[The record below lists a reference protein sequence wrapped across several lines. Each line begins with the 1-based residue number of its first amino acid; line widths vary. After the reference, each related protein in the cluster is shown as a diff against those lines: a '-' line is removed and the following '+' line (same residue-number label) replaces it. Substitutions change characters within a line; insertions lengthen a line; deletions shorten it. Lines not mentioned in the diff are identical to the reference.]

1 MQAVILAGGFGT
13 RLAEET
19 NVRPKPMIEIGGKP
33 LLWHIMKIYSAHGI
47 NDFVICLGYMGY
59 YIKEYFSNYF
69 LHTSDVTIDLK
80 NNSMEVHHNTS
91 EPWKISLID
100 TGANSMT
107 GGRIKRIER
116 YINEENFLLTY
127 GDGVSDVNIR
137 ATIDFHL
144 SHGKA
149 ATMTTVQ
156 PPGRFG
162 IIDLN
167 ENNKVN
173 SFKEKPAEGDGW
185 INGGFFVL
193 NRSIFKYIDSDE
205 TFWEKEP
212 LERLAADHELMAYQ
226 HDGYWQPVDTLREK
240 ILLEKL
246 WLENEAPWKQWE

>member
-1 MQAVILAGGFGT
+1 
-13 RLAEET
+13 
-19 NVRPKPMIEIGGKP
+19 MIEIGGKP
-33 LLWHIMKIYSAHGI
+33 LLWHLMKIYSAHGI

-80 NNSMEVHHNTS
+80 NNSMEVHRNSS

-107 GGRIKRIER
+107 GGRIKRIEQ
-116 YINEENFLLTY
+116 YIDEENFLLTY

-137 ATIDFHL
+137 ETIDFHL

-162 IIDLN
+162 IIDLDG
-167 ENNKVN
+167 NNKVN
-173 SFKEKPAEGDGW
+173 SFKEKPTQGDGW

-193 NRSIFKYIDSDE
+193 NRSIFKHIEGDE

-212 LERLAADHELMAYQ
+212 LEKLAANNELMAYQ
-226 HDGYWQPVDTLREK
+226 HHGYWQPVDTLREK

-246 WLENEAPWKQWE
+246 WEEKKAPWKQWE

>member
-1 MQAVILAGGFGT
+1 MKAVILAGGFGT

-19 NVRPKPMIEIGGKP
+19 HSRPKPMIEVGGKP
-33 LLWHIMKIYSAHGI
+33 LLWHIMKIYSSHGI

-69 LHTSDVTIDLK
+69 LHTSDVTIDLR
-80 NNSMEVHHNTS
+80 NNHMEVHHNTS

-107 GGRIKRIER
+107 GGRIKRIEP
-116 YINEENFLLTY
+116 YIDEDTFLLTY

-137 ATIDFHL
+137 ETIDFHL

-162 IIDLN
+162 VLEFND
-167 ENNKVN
+167 NNHIS
-173 SFKEKPAEGDGW
+173 SFREKPADGGW
-185 INGGFFVL
+185 INGGYFVL
-193 NRSIFKYIDSDE
+193 NRSIFNYVDGDSCV
-205 TFWEKEP
+205 WEQAP
-212 LERLAADHELMAYQ
+212 LEKLAADNQLIAYHHE
-226 HDGYWQPVDTLREK
+226 GYWQPVDTLREK
-240 ILLEKL
+240 MLLEKL
-246 WLENEAPWKQWE
+246 WQDGKAPWKKW

>member
-1 MQAVILAGGFGT
+1 MKAVILAGGFGT

-19 NVRPKPMIEIGGKP
+19 HSRPKPMIEIGGKP

-69 LHTSDVTIDLK
+69 LHTSDVTIDLR
-80 NNSMEVHHNTS
+80 NNSIDVHHNTS

-100 TGANSMT
+100 TGENSMT
-107 GGRIKRIER
+107 GGRIKRIAP
-116 YINEENFLLTY
+116 YINEDTFLLTY

-137 ATIDFHL
+137 ESIDFHL

-162 IIDLN
+162 VIDIDETSHIN
-167 ENNKVN
+167 A
-173 SFKEKPAEGDGW
+173 FKEKPTNGGW

-193 NRSIFKYIDSDE
+193 NKSIFDYIDGDDS
-205 TFWEKEP
+205 TWEREP
-212 LERLAADHELMAYQ
+212 LEKLASDNQLVAY
-226 HDGYWQPVDTLREK
+226 HHNGHWQPVDTLREK
-240 ILLEKL
+240 MLLEKL
-246 WLENEAPWKQWE
+246 WQEGKAPWKKW